1 MPTET
6 DTEKGPKPVT
16 GEEVASD
23 INAGTSQPETKT
35 TKRGLKSRHAQMLAL
50 GGTIGTALFVS
61 SGQTLARGGPAFI
74 LGCYCFMSLVVYT
87 VLTGLTEIATFMPV
101 SGSSVSYYA
110 SRVVS
115 PSVGFATGW
124 LYVYS
129 MAILA
134 PYEVTAASLV
144 IGYWHN
150 SVNIGVWI
158 TVMIVV
164 VVALN
169 SLPVRFYGETEFW
182 FASLKV
188 IMMAGLLIV
197 SIVIFFGGG
206 PNHDRLGFRYWN
218 DPGAANTYILDG
230 NTGRLLSL
238 LSTLTLSALPF
249 TFAPEFLILT
259 TGEMANPRRTLP
271 RAAKRYIYRILFFY
285 ISSILAITVICP
297 SNDSTLTSG
306 GTGAGASPFVVGIKN
321 AAIPVLDSVING
333 GILVSAWSSGNSF
346 LYMATRS
353 LYSQARAG
361 NAPPWFLACTK
372 GGVPY
377 RCVAVCSLFCA
388 LAYTNLGDSSAVVFN
403 WFVNLTNQSAFIS
416 WTCCCIVYLRFRKA
430 CQTQGITN
438 TNTNTNTD
446 SQTNVHL
453 PYTSRFQPW
462 GSYFG
467 LALFPFLTLINGFDV
482 FFPSK
487 WSVSS
492 FFTAYVGI
500 PLFFSFYVLHRV
512 WNWSDTWLYKP
523 EEVDLK
529 TGVEDVEEEVRDG
542 REEKREKTVW
552 GAVKAL
558 WE

>member
-1 MPTET
+1 MIAPSQQTRQN
-6 DTEKGPKPVT
+6 DGHRRRNWRQAIP
-16 GEEVASD
+16 D
-23 INAGTSQPETKT
+23 IHAGTSGPQT

-74 LGCYCFMSLVVYT
+74 LGCYSFMSLVVYT

-101 SGSSVSYYA
+101 PGSSVSYYA

-115 PSVGFATGW
+115 PSFGFATGW

-144 IGYWHN
+144 IGYWPN

-158 TVMIVV
+158 TLMIVV

-206 PNHDRLGFRYWN
+206 PNHDRVGFRYWSH
-218 DPGAANTYILDG
+218 PGAANTYILDG
-230 NTGRLLSL
+230 NTGRFLAL

-259 TGEMANPRRTLP
+259 TGEMVNPRRTLP

-297 SNDSTLTSG
+297 STDSSLTSG
-306 GTGAGASPFVVGIKN
+306 GKGAGASPFVVGVKN
-321 AAIPVLDSVING
+321 AGIPVLDSVING

-361 NAPPWFLACTK
+361 NAPAWFLACTE

-377 RCVAVCSLFCA
+377 RCVIVCSLFCA

-416 WTCCCIVYLRFRKA
+416 WTCCCVVYLRFRKA
-430 CQTQGITN
+430 RVAQGLDQSI
-438 TNTNTNTD
+438 
-446 SQTNVHL
+446 L

-462 GSYFG
+462 GSYLG
-467 LALFPFLTLINGFDV
+467 LVLFPFLTLINGFDV
-482 FFPSK
+482 FFPSA

-500 PLFFSFYVLHRV
+500 PLFLFFYALHRV
-512 WNWSDTWLYKP
+512 YNWSDTWLYKP

-529 TGVEDVEEEVRDG
+529 TGVDEVEDPTEEGEVK
-542 REEKREKTVW
+542 EKGTTWDV
-552 GAVKAL
+552 VKAL

>member
-1 MPTET
+1 MTM
-6 DTEKGPKPVT
+6 DTEKIPEAT
-16 GEEVASD
+16 GKDADAVETNNGLENHEV
-23 INAGTSQPETKT
+23 NT

-50 GGTIGTALFVS
+50 GGTIGTALFVG

-87 VLTGLTEIATFMPV
+87 VVTALTEIAAFMPV
-101 SGSSVSYYA
+101 PGSSVSYYA
-110 SRVVS
+110 SRIVS
-115 PSVGFATGW
+115 PSFGFAVGW

-129 MAILA
+129 MSILA
-134 PYEVTAASLV
+134 PYEITAASLV
-144 IGYWHN
+144 ISYWPN
-150 SVNIGVWI
+150 TVSIGVWI

-164 VVALN
+164 VVGLN
-169 SLPVRFYGETEFW
+169 CLPVRFYGETEFW

-188 IMMAGLLIV
+188 IMMAGLLLV
-197 SIVIFFGGG
+197 SIVLFFGGG
-206 PNHDRLGFRYWN
+206 PDHDRLGFRYWKT
-218 DPGAANTYILDG
+218 PGAANTYLING
-230 NTGRLLSL
+230 SGGRFLAL
-238 LSTLTLSALPF
+238 LSTLVLSALPF

-259 TGEMANPRRTLP
+259 TGEMANPKKTLP

-297 SNDSTLTSG
+297 SSDATLTSG

-321 AAIPVLDSVING
+321 AGIPVLDSVINA
-333 GILVSAWSSGNSF
+333 GILISAWSSGNSF

-361 NAPPWFLACTK
+361 NAPRWFLACTE

-377 RCVAVCSLFCA
+377 RCVGVCSLFCA

-403 WFVNLTNQSAFIS
+403 WFVNLTNESAFIS

-430 CQTQGITN
+430 CQVQGIR
-438 TNTNTNTD
+438 
-446 SQTNVHL
+446 SQGGL

-462 GSYFG
+462 GSYLG
-467 LALFPFLTLINGFDV
+467 LALFPFLALINGFDV
-482 FFPSK
+482 FFPEN

-500 PLFFSFYVLHRV
+500 PLFAVFYGAHRAY
-512 WNWSDTWLYKP
+512 NWQNKWVFDV

-529 TGVEDVEEEVRDG
+529 TGVDVVESEVN
-542 REEKREKTVW
+542 EEKGSRKGWTLM
-552 GAVKAL
+552 KAL

>member
-1 MPTET
+1 MAI
-6 DTEKGPKPVT
+6 DTEKGPKPPTGDEVT
-16 GEEVASD
+16 SD
-23 INAGTSQPETKT
+23 VNVGSSAPET

-101 SGSSVSYYA
+101 PGSSVSYYA

-115 PSVGFATGW
+115 PSFGFATGW

-144 IGYWHN
+144 IGYWPN

-164 VVALN
+164 VVVLN
-169 SLPVRFYGETEFW
+169 CLPVRFYGETEFW

-206 PNHDRLGFRYWN
+206 PSHDRLGFRYWN
-218 DPGAANTYILDG
+218 NPGAANTYILDG
-230 NTGRLLSL
+230 NTGRFLSL

-321 AAIPVLDSVING
+321 AGIPVLDSVINA
-333 GILVSAWSSGNSF
+333 GILISAWSSGNSF

-361 NAPPWFLACTK
+361 NAPRWFLACTA

-377 RCVAVCSLFCA
+377 RCVVVCSLFCA

-416 WTCCCIVYLRFRKA
+416 WTCCCVVYLRFRRA
-430 CQTQGITN
+430 RQAQGGLE
-438 TNTNTNTD
+438 TD
-446 SQTNVHL
+446 KL

-462 GSYFG
+462 GSYLG
-467 LALFPFLTLINGFDV
+467 LVLFPFLTLVNGFDV

-500 PLFFSFYVLHRV
+500 PLFGGFYVLHRV
-512 WNWSDTWLYKP
+512 FNWRDKWVYDP

-529 TGVEDVEEEVRDG
+529 TGVDEVEEE
-542 REEKREKTVW
+542 EELGAASGEKGKRTVW
-552 GAVKAL
+552 RVVKAL